1 MKRGL
6 SIAILVLA
14 LIGVGISGYLYSI
27 HGSDFSDKACEIN
40 QTFSCGAVDQSPY
53 SELYGIPVSL
63 LGIIGYGLMA
73 LGALV
78 KLFDKSDDRGL
89 NVFLLIAS
97 GGGLAFALYLTAM
110 EAFVLHAW
118 CLYCV
123 AQQIDILIIFILA
136 LVLFFKEN
144 KVEC

>member
-1 MKRGL
+1 
-6 SIAILVLA
+6 
-14 LIGVGISGYLYSI
+14 
-27 HGSDFSDKACEIN
+27 
-40 QTFSCGAVDQSPY
+40 
-53 SELYGIPVSL
+53 
-63 LGIIGYGLMA
+63 MA

-144 KVEC
+144 KVECRE